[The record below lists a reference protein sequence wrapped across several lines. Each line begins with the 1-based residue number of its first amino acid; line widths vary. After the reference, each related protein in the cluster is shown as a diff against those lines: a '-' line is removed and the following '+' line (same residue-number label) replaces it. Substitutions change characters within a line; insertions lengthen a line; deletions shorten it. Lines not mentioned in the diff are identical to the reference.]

1 MASHPMTSSQPDSVQ
16 FEAAAPHVTLRNHF
30 AHPYD
35 SAIAA
40 ARTCYAPRIIGPEEI
55 TDKQRLQIG
64 AATFFGGHHTVYQ
77 HAHFEFGLEN
87 VSRQFVW
94 SFLHAHP
101 FYNSEQQSQRYV
113 RLTHALAYLPPETP
127 SFGAA
132 EREIYERA
140 VARAWG
146 YYRELT
152 TLLQG
157 DAKAIL
163 GDIWHISPISH
174 PKRVQKVDRQ
184 AEKRAIEVARYV
196 LPVAAATTMV
206 HTLSGIVL
214 HRLWRMAAASD
225 TPTEARA
232 IIGEM
237 VARVREIDPQFFDRF
252 GNAPMEQEEMPEWS
266 HAPIGSVRAVGS
278 AGLPPGNA
286 ILPNGGLQTANRE
299 NGVPGS
305 EAFARE
311 FDARLA
317 GRVSVLT
324 DFSPQAPR
332 VVAEAYRAVLG
343 LTESACSDAEAI
355 DRLLNPARNSYRLET
370 LNVGVHA
377 PIMRALQHANFTFA
391 KKISHTADS
400 QDQRHRMVPG
410 SRPLLALT
418 DTCDPDFL
426 TPMLIAGNASAREV
440 YERAMADAWAAKNE
454 LLDRGVPREIALYLL
469 PNAKAI
475 RLVESGSLL
484 HLLHKW
490 TMRTC
495 FNAQEEIYQASM
507 EEVEQVRAALP
518 EFGRYLGPPC
528 YIRAG
533 VASPICTEGSHF
545 CGVKVWQEFPKIER
559 RI

>member
-1 MASHPMTSSQPDSVQ
+1 MATESTRRVVAPVT
-16 FEAAAPHVTLRNHF
+16 FEPATPRVTLRNWF

-40 ARTCYAPRIIGPEEI
+40 ARTCYAPRLIGAEEI
-55 TDKQRLQIG
+55 TDKQRLMIG
-64 AATFFGGHHTVYQ
+64 AATFYAGHHTVYQ

-113 RLTHALAYLPPETP
+113 RLDHASAYLPAPGP
-127 SFGAA
+127 GFGVA
-132 EREIYERA
+132 EEEIYRRAVERA
-140 VARAWG
+140 WQSYRDIGALLVDDAR
-146 YYRELT
+146 
-152 TLLQG
+152 
-157 DAKAIL
+157 AIL
-163 GDIWHISPISH
+163 GDIWHLSSLSH
-174 PKRVQKVDRQ
+174 PKRVEKVERQ

-225 TPTEARA
+225 TPTEARFV
-232 IIGEM
+232 IGEM
-237 VARVREIDPQFFDRF
+237 VERVREVDPQFFDRF
-252 GNAPMEQEEMPEWS
+252 ETEPMDEPPEWI
-266 HAPIGSVRAVGS
+266 AS
-278 AGLPPGNA
+278 ATA
-286 ILPNGGLQTANRE
+286 SARRNGAEAGASD
-299 NGVPGS
+299 G
-305 EAFARE
+305 AFARE
-311 FDARLA
+311 FDADLA
-317 GRVSVLT
+317 GRTSKLV
-324 DFSPQAPR
+324 DYSPSSPR
-332 VVAEAYRAVLG
+332 VVAQAYRAVLG
-343 LTESACSDAEAI
+343 LTEAACSDTEAL
-355 DRLLNPARNSYRLET
+355 DRLLNPARNPYRLET

-377 PIMRALQHANFTFA
+377 PMMRALQHAHFTFA

-410 SRPLLALT
+410 SRPLLAFAGA
-418 DTCDPDFL
+418 DEPDYIV
-426 TPMLIAGNASAREV
+426 PMLIAANPRAREIF
-440 YERAMADAWAAKNE
+440 ERAMSDAWSAKNE
-454 LLDRGVPREIALYLL
+454 LLARGVPAEFALYLL
-469 PNAKAI
+469 PNATTI

-507 EEVEQVRAALP
+507 EEIAQVKHALP
-518 EFGRYLGPPC
+518 AFGRHLGPPC
-528 YIRAG
+528 ALRAG

-545 CGVKVWQEFPKIER
+545 CGVKVWVDFPNTQR